1 MPARME
7 TRSSKGP
14 GQAPTINIQ
23 SKAHEKLLNVID
35 HLRSQGVSRYIDLPQ
50 LIVCGDQ
57 SSGKSSVLEAV
68 SSLKFPTKDALCTR
82 FATELILR
90 RNPEVTSTVTIIP
103 DLGRPIEERDHLA
116 KFDCNASVYD
126 DLGYIIEQA
135 GRAMGLNR
143 SSKVFSADVLRIEL
157 SGPQQPHLTLVDLP
171 GLFHAGSKSQTD
183 ADAGAVKTL
192 VTNYMKKP
200 RGVILAVVSAKND
213 YNNQIVTKY
222 ARDADP
228 QGARTLGIITKPDTL
243 PVGSD
248 SEKLYFDLAEGKD
261 VDFQLGWHVLK
272 NRDYKERNC
281 SNEER
286 DQSEVDFFS
295 KPSGIWASLNP
306 NHLGIGPLRPRL
318 SRVLQD
324 QILSELPSLIADVAQ
339 GIQDCEARLG
349 RLGPAR
355 ATVREQRRHLHT
367 ASDDFTSIIKDAING
382 RYESKYFGD
391 ADTEDGYA
399 RRIRAVIN
407 NLLEQFSDE
416 IKLHGHKYEIVQDP
430 PESRSK
436 VPPYRVSKAARLAK
450 VKDLIKRNRGKEL
463 ATISK
468 EETITALFR
477 DQSSPWIDLVNKY
490 ARGTFDAVRLAI
502 FMALEATCDPTTRDG
517 IVSSVL
523 KPTLEEIKNGFDAA
537 VETTLQQHSHGHPI
551 TFNSF
556 FQENIQRLRNEH
568 SVEDLSN
575 KLKAYFGKDPR
586 TDDCHAWV
594 DNNRVNVKLLM
605 QALLKTKE
613 EDIGTFAA
621 SEAHHTAE
629 AFYQVSAYLY
639 VLLDSLTNKF
649 QVALKQFVDD
659 FAVHAVEQAL
669 LVKIENLF
677 TPGSIFE
684 LEDELIADIAGETE
698 QSQIERESSEAK
710 LRMLRKALDILKR
723 LDRGHTQSM
732 PTVSKLPNAKLT
744 LVDSHEQGASLLS
757 VVDASNRPAEDGT
770 SNPKEDRAVA
780 LPQPDS
786 FRKHTHDEAVAPS
799 VVNPAVTSTSNDAPR
814 AQRQGRTYR
823 EGRKRRRHMTE
834 AEKQERHA
842 RRTRRLSR
850 Y

>member
-1 MPARME
+1 ME

-306 NHLGIGPLRPRL
+306 NHLGIG
-318 SRVLQD
+318 SD
-324 QILSELPSLIADVAQ
+324 SERAPSLIADVAQ

-490 ARGTFDAVRLAI
+490 ARGTFHVVRLAI

-517 IVSSVL
+517 IVSSIL

-568 SVEDLSN
+568 SVEDLSD

-629 AFYQVSAYLY
+629 AFY
-639 VLLDSLTNKF
+639 

-732 PTVSKLPNAKLT
+732 PTISKLPNAKLT

-757 VVDASNRPAEDGT
+757 GVGAINKPAEDGM
-770 SNPKEDRAVA
+770 NRPKEDRAVA
-780 LPQPDS
+780 LSQPDS
-786 FRKHTHDEAVAPS
+786 FSKHTHDEVLAPS
-799 VVNPAVTSTSNDAPR
+799 VVNPAITSTSNDVPR
-814 AQRQGRTYR
+814 AQRQRRTYR

-842 RRTRRLSR
+842 RRIRRLSR